1 MKPCVAEILPIET
14 LDWGRF
20 VKLVGQANAELA
32 RFDGILQGV
41 INPGVLLSPLST
53 NEAVL
58 SSKIEGTQATLQ
70 EVLAFEAK
78 PDIKN
83 AKYNDIQEV
92 LNYRKAMSFA
102 VEWLQ
107 ERSITL
113 NMIKQAHKILLQ
125 GVRGETKTL
134 RNFRTTQNWIG
145 APGSSMEQ
153 ASFVPPSPITLQSS
167 LDNFEQYLTYEELDT
182 LVQMAIVHAQFEI
195 IHPFNDGNG
204 RVGRML
210 IPLFLYQK
218 KMISSPM
225 FYISEYFERHRNIY
239 IEHLN
244 NITSKN
250 DWNAW
255 ILFFLQAI
263 TEQAKHNAEKA
274 KAIIELY
281 EIKKKRVTEL
291 IRSQFSIAVVD
302 TLFKMPIFNTTDFI
316 NESKIPKASANR
328 FLKIMTENEILT
340 IVERGH
346 GRIPSVLVFH
356 KLFDIIK

>member
-1 MKPCVAEILPIET
+1 
-14 LDWGRF
+14 
-20 VKLVGQANAELA
+20 
-32 RFDGILQGV
+32 
-41 INPGVLLSPLST
+41 
-53 NEAVL
+53 
-58 SSKIEGTQATLQ
+58 
-70 EVLAFEAK
+70 
-78 PDIKN
+78 
-83 AKYNDIQEV
+83 
-92 LNYRKAMSFA
+92 
-102 VEWLQ
+102 
-107 ERSITL
+107 
-113 NMIKQAHKILLQ
+113 
-125 GVRGETKTL
+125 
-134 RNFRTTQNWIG
+134 
-145 APGSSMEQ
+145 MEQ
-153 ASFVPPSPITLQSS
+153 ASFVPPDPLTLQSS

-316 NESKIPKASANR
+316 NESKIPKAIANR
-328 FLKIMTENEILT
+328 FIKIMIENGILS
-340 IVERGH
+340 IVEKGH
-346 GRIPSVLVFH
+346 GRTPSVLVFH